1 MARRALSPQQQRSL
15 IQAIVEAYD
24 RDPSSFR
31 KVLPVVAELLEI
43 ATYPGLK
50 RNAGSTSPLTP
61 NERTKREQSLAR
73 SPGEMKAQK
82 ELPKEQAIRALEDI
96 ATLVESHPWDPSP
109 VTKKDLAC
117 LLRAST
123 GLSLNT
129 RGKRQAVTIQPGEVA
144 REVFLLRG
152 VKLGLT
158 WDRKLVTVEVDPK
171 ELANLAKALSII
183 GIGSDTAT
191 DVARNHDEYLGQIL
205 DEEWRKWHQ

>member
-96 ATLVESHPWDPSP
+96 ATLVESHPWDPAP
-109 VTKKDLAC
+109 VTKKELAC